1 MTRLRSGKEI
11 SLRATYVEASHRE
24 HTAKASCARS
34 CKRRDRAAQVVN
46 GTFRNATCQTEI
58 RGLCPD
64 VHTMNLSRKFL
75 LTLCAVALA
84 LPFAAASERAET
96 LRAINWVENP
106 TNHARPGSRGELGP
120 YQFLPQTWR
129 LHTRTP
135 FRNAVLREQ
144 ADAVAVKHYEWIK
157 DGLVEAGID
166 PNPFNIAL
174 AWNCG
179 LGAVKSGRVPAVS
192 YAYAERV
199 QNLVEQQR
207 ARRQIAEKE
216 MAVIAASSGEVATQ
230 PALSPEPAPMFSFNP
245 SPNGAP
251 RFVVA
256 TTDPLYEPTVRTE
269 KTPMLAENDTPI
281 PTVKVADADKPMFTI
296 GSVAAPRFALIR

>member
-1 MTRLRSGKEI
+1 VTN
-11 SLRATYVEASHRE
+11 
-24 HTAKASCARS
+24 TA
-34 CKRRDRAAQVVN
+34 
-46 GTFRNATCQTEI
+46 
-58 RGLCPD
+58 
-64 VHTMNLSRKFL
+64 RKFL
-75 LTLCAVALA
+75 FTLCAVALA
-84 LPFAAASERAET
+84 LPFAGASERSET

-135 FRNAVLREQ
+135 FRQAVVRAY

-157 DGLVEAGID
+157 DGLTEAGID

-207 ARRQIAEKE
+207 ANAAQAQALAESTAEIAQE
-216 MAVIAASSGEVATQ
+216 
-230 PALSPEPAPMFSFNP
+230 PALPPEPAPMFAFNP
-245 SPNGAP
+245 TATP

-256 TTDPLYEPTVRTE
+256 TTEPLYEPTVRTE
-269 KTPMLAENDTPI
+269 KNPAPDALTESLDAI
-281 PTVKVADADKPMFTI
+281 PTVKIADVEKPMFTI
-296 GSVAAPRFALIR
+296 GSVASPRFALIR